1 MRFYRLYQLVYRE
14 TNHKTHTFRILLLFF
29 YREFKR
35 QRDLVFEKKKQ
46 QRDSEIVTTQSL

>member
-35 QRDLVFEKKKQ
+35 QRDLVFEKKNNNVI
-46 QRDSEIVTTQSL
+46 QR